1 MRMKLTCY
9 LCVANLIILGL
20 AEAVAAFSGFNLL
33 LFLCFNN
40 QTVYGC
46 FLAVCG
52 VSALFCIYACIVFKP
67 FKGLK

>member
-20 AEAVAAFSGFNLL
+20 TQAVAAFSGFDLL
-33 LFLCFNN
+33 MFLCFGNKIA
-40 QTVYGC
+40 YDC